1 MSTGPES
8 EARVPP
14 ALRSG
19 QAAEAQA
26 LGALHIAK
34 NTDVWRPS
42 PEQMESPAFRE
53 IVGSP
58 HFTARG
64 LARGTVLDSV
74 EGGLAEIKSGASVLN
89 STYQLRLQTY
99 RAVVEER
106 PLKIYTNRPVDLE
119 FGQWLN
125 PRGVRIEPLPG
136 PEPDLT

>member
-1 MSTGPES
+1 MDGPS
-8 EARVPP
+8 SPFKIP
-14 ALRSG
+14 NALRSG
-19 QAAEAQA
+19 QAAEARA

-34 NTDVWRPS
+34 NTGVWRPS
-42 PEQMESPAFRE
+42 PEQIESAAFRN
-53 IVGSP
+53 IVGIP
-58 HFTARG
+58 QFTSRG

-125 PRGVRIEPLPG
+125 PWGVRIEPLPG
-136 PEPDLT
+136 PDLDPI